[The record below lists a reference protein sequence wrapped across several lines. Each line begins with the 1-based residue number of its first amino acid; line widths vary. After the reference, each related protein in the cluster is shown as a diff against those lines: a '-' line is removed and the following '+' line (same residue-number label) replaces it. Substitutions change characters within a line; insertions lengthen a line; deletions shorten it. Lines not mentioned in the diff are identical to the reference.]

1 MSSLMNVREYLALK
15 LTNDDGSYKNIR
27 SNLNIF
33 SSWLKESNVDKDV
46 IINGDLKEKEL
57 LMRRIA
63 AFMSI
68 GDQIRMTFNFTKDH
82 YGMLKCSRYG
92 TPAPEKNAPSQHC
105 RSSMSC
111 ECKAS
116 LKLSYITGDMTF
128 NDHSDLCRE
137 KKEPLSISKSHPTTI
152 ENLISP
158 DKRLAVV
165 TRIAIEKTQDQ
176 SLKKFQLLRKVPD
189 NMQHISK
196 KIVQSAINESRG
208 NISATL
214 SFNQLIEEL
223 NANK

>member
-1 MSSLMNVREYLALK
+1 
-15 LTNDDGSYKNIR
+15 
-27 SNLNIF
+27 
-33 SSWLKESNVDKDV
+33 
-46 IINGDLKEKEL
+46 
-57 LMRRIA
+57 
-63 AFMSI
+63 
-68 GDQIRMTFNFTKDH
+68 
-82 YGMLKCSRYG
+82 
-92 TPAPEKNAPSQHC
+92 
-105 RSSMSC
+105 MSC